1 MSNSNAYSGAIS
13 NGGMSWVL
21 QEWKAS
27 VSRNR
32 KTLKKKKKNIN
43 PRTYLCISACSK
55 NTGKLSLILVLISQG
70 IVFHPAQ
77 TQWSSLGLRAKKK
90 TERELE
96 KERERE
102 REREE
107 KSSGRE
113 SGAWKWRE
121 AKPNK
126 VVSTVLLA
134 WLTLGRKHV
143 LDCVWHAGCLVVYDE
158 LEALRTYQPHRAV
171 LAHGC
176 CLAPR
181 KKQKGRNERSLSL
194 SLSLSLSV
202 SLSLLFEFDRK
213 CLEISRALEIRSRL
227 WLSKEREREEEE
239 EEEEEES
246 APFQSPWAFSGIST
260 TSAAAAAD
268 DDDDDS
274 RPVTLPKFLLLICF
288 ICFTCSLASPVREE
302 EEEEEEKSDD
312 EIVEHFLSFSLF
324 YCILFYKIN
333 RPQEWLCWGCC

>member
-102 REREE
+102 REKRSLVEE
-107 KSSGRE
+107 KVELE
-113 SGAWKWRE
+113 SGEKQSRTRWF
-121 AKPNK
+121 PQCC
-126 VVSTVLLA
+126 
-134 WLTLGRKHV
+134 WL
-143 LDCVWHAGCLVVYDE
+143 D
-158 LEALRTYQPHRAV
+158 
-171 LAHGC
+171 
-176 CLAPR
+176 
-181 KKQKGRNERSLSL
+181 
-194 SLSLSLSV
+194 
-202 SLSLLFEFDRK
+202 
-213 CLEISRALEIRSRL
+213 
-227 WLSKEREREEEE
+227 
-239 EEEEEES
+239 
-246 APFQSPWAFSGIST
+246 SPWDVSMFLIVFDT
-260 TSAAAAAD
+260 QAA
-268 DDDDDS
+268 S
-274 RPVTLPKFLLLICF
+274 
-288 ICFTCSLASPVREE
+288 
-302 EEEEEEKSDD
+302 
-312 EIVEHFLSFSLF
+312 
-324 YCILFYKIN
+324 
-333 RPQEWLCWGCC
+333 